1 MGQNAPGPSG
11 VTAFADEGVPMA
23 LRFTPRDDRFYAM
36 FSAASKNLVTGA
48 GLLREQVAAGVD
60 DRPEVAS
67 RMRDTEHA
75 GDEITHEIFSTVN
88 STFVTPFD
96 REDIYRLAG
105 HIDDVLDH
113 LDAAADLV
121 VLYRPA
127 EIPAE
132 VGAQVD
138 VLVRAADLTAAAM
151 DRLKTPQELSE
162 YWIEINRLENEA
174 DQIYR
179 RLLATLFSGMYEPM
193 EVLKLKDVV
202 EELEAAADAFEHLAH
217 AVQTIAA
224 KEA

>member
-1 MGQNAPGPSG
+1 MVQNARGSAVRDGPSTKG
-11 VTAFADEGVPMA
+11 FEMA
-23 LRFTPRDDRFYAM
+23 LRFTPRDDRFYQM
-36 FSAASKNLVTGA
+36 FAAAAEHLVTGA
-48 GLLREQVAAGVD
+48 GLLREQLAAGVD
-60 DRPEVAS
+60 DRPALAA

-75 GDEITHEIFSTVN
+75 GDDVTHEIFSTVN
-88 STFVTPFD
+88 ATFVTPFD
-96 REDIYRLAG
+96 REDIYQLAG
-105 HIDDVLDH
+105 RIDDVLDH
-113 LDAAADLV
+113 LDATADLV

-127 EIPAE
+127 ELPAGILE
-132 VGAQVD
+132 QAD

-151 DRLKTPQELSE
+151 GRLRTPQELSE
-162 YWIEINRLENEA
+162 YWIEINRLENEG
-174 DQIYR
+174 DQVYR